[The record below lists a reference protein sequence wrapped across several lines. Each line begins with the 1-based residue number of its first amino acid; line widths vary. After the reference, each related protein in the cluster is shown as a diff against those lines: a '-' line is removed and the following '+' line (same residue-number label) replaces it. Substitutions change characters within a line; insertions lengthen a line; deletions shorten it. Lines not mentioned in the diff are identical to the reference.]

1 MLGCVTARSTSAE
14 PTPVPSGCGSFWEHL
29 ADVLSEDEQ
38 PLTAV
43 ERQGVLTLAER
54 MCLGERVPRALTLCP
69 ER

>member
-1 MLGCVTARSTSAE
+1 M
-14 PTPVPSGCGSFWEHL
+14 
-29 ADVLSEDEQ
+29 LSEDEQ

-54 MCLGERVPRALTLCP
+54 MCLGERAPQALTLCP